1 LQDAKLKAKK
11 ENRVLVTGPLEEQS
25 DVQTACQQAC
35 PTDAIVFGNQNDS
48 NSVVSQNRHDNALR
62 LFYSLEQI
70 HTLPNVSYLTKVR
83 NTDVLSAHATH
94 GDLLNDQEEVKK
106 PEVHG

>member
-1 LQDAKLKAKK
+1 M
-11 ENRVLVTGPLEEQS
+11 R
-25 DVQTACQQAC
+25 
-35 PTDAIVFGNQNDS
+35 
-48 NSVVSQNRHDNALR
+48 NRHENALR

-83 NTDVLSAHATH
+83 NTDVLSAHHTK
-94 GDLLNDQEEVKK
+94 GDVLDGQKEVEK